1 MQICAHFS
9 LFFLYALLAHRYNA
23 LLAYRYANS
32 VFLGSFTQLN
42 PASPLIFAELNPA
55 SPLIFMGLNPATPL
69 IFAELNPAN
78 PFYCQICIK
87 KGTPVGLPS
96 NAHRM
101 LIECLSY
108 APYDVNPIYSPSLLS
123 SASLFSRSR
132 NHAAKVQKINELCKF
147 KY

>member
-42 PASPLIFAELNPA
+42 LA
-55 SPLIFMGLNPATPL
+55 SPLIFMGLNPAIPL

>member
-9 LFFLYALLAHRYNA
+9 LIFLYALLAYRYNA
-23 LLAYRYANS
+23 LRAHRYANS

-42 PASPLIFAELNPA
+42 LA

-69 IFAELNPAN
+69 IFAGLNPAN

-108 APYDVNPIYSPSLLS
+108 ALYDVNPIYSPSLLS

>member
-9 LFFLYALLAHRYNA
+9 LFFLYALRAYRYNA
-23 LLAYRYANS
+23 LRAHRYANS

-42 PASPLIFAELNPA
+42 LA
-55 SPLIFMGLNPATPL
+55 SPLIFMGLNPAIPLIFAELNPATPL

>member
-9 LFFLYALLAHRYNA
+9 LFFLYALLAYRYNA
-23 LLAYRYANS
+23 LLAHRYAKS

-42 PASPLIFAELNPA
+42 LASPLIFTQLNPA
-55 SPLIFMGLNPATPL
+55 IPL

-108 APYDVNPIYSPSLLS
+108 APYDVNPIYFPSLLS